1 MIKDKEKNVDVDS
14 EEFEQAF
21 KDIFQDEQLTF
32 IKENFMLLGGSYIEY
47 AYGSFETKDGGSEIF
62 QIRTDYSD
70 DASVEI
76 YRLNTINGAD
86 QISPQVLFE
95 LLDDAKLQNIQSI
108 NLDE

>member
-21 KDIFQDEQLTF
+21 KDIFQDEQMIF
-32 IKENFMLLGGSYIEY
+32 IKENFMLLGGLYIEY
-47 AYGSFETKDGGSEIF
+47 AYGSFMTKNDGHEIF
-62 QIRTDYSD
+62 EIRTDYSD

-76 YRLNTINGAD
+76 YRLNTIDGAK

-95 LLDDAKLQNIQSI
+95 LLDDAELQNIQKI